1 MVQSG
6 ILISSDVSAEFAN
19 VPNRQT
25 NRQTHITERVTFVA
39 VYGYDYIYEQYAM
52 QPRNNFLRLQEFE
65 KITSLG
71 GVSKFYSKEFL
82 KYMHVDLSDFNDR
95 KDITVCVEWNY

>member
-1 MVQSG
+1 MSSMRCSLE
-6 ILISSDVSAEFAN
+6 IISFDCKN
-19 VPNRQT
+19 
-25 NRQTHITERVTFVA
+25 
-39 VYGYDYIYEQYAM
+39 
-52 QPRNNFLRLQEFE
+52 LK

-82 KYMHVDLSDFNDR
+82 KCMHVDLSDFNDR